1 MKRPFVALL
10 LLTAVIHARVALP
23 SETSLENVTR
33 NLGFNINRVD
43 EASFVHTNAEIS
55 KFEKSVEIG
64 RTLSSASKTKDSVAR
79 WFFRNS
85 PNFADTCQ
93 SPFDGDGREEL
104 KKWGFD
110 DRDELSKGVEKE
122 CDFDNYH
129 HIKSA
134 FEELGLDTKAAK
146 DGGPNYCFKI
156 DHRNGPAIKRNPDG
170 SLPPE
175 EYQYYD
181 VCGKTY
187 RARASYEFAV
197 NPDGM
202 VALMNIMSMSYCAE
216 KFTWKRKPKPDEL
229 PHIGTPSDIAWATW
243 NRVGAN
249 VAGIKYLIVT
259 QVINSDSREIFK
271 SALRTLS
278 PPQSEF
284 KLWPGHEFSMDDNA
298 GLAILGSPVGR
309 WAGYFLV
316 QHKDKLGGNR
326 FISKVRVFLPPGASM
341 PYLVFYVDP
350 TPAQHA
356 IAEDM
361 VARKPEAEELAV
373 TGRADSMASTRTVK
387 KSDDGRNVVREHVV
401 RDKF

>member
-1 MKRPFVALL
+1 MKQPFVALL
-10 LLTAVIHARVALP
+10 LLTAVVHARIALS
-23 SETSLENVTR
+23 SEASLENFTR
-33 NLGFNINRVD
+33 DLGLNITRAD
-43 EASFVHTNAEIS
+43 TDSFVHTNAEKS

-64 RTLSSASKTKDSVAR
+64 RTLSSASKSKDSVAR
-79 WFFRNS
+79 WFFKNF

-104 KKWGFD
+104 RKWGFD
-110 DRDELSKGVEKE
+110 DSDELSKSVENE
-122 CDFDNYH
+122 CDFDKYH

-134 FEELGLDTKAAK
+134 FDELGLDTKASK
-146 DGGPNYCFKI
+146 DGGPNHCFKI

-170 SLPPE
+170 SLPSE
-175 EYQYYD
+175 ENQYYD
-181 VCGKTY
+181 ACGKTY
-187 RARASYEFAV
+187 RARATYEFAV
-197 NPDGM
+197 NPNGM
-202 VALMNIMSMSYCAE
+202 VGLMNIMSMSYCAE

-249 VAGIKYLIVT
+249 IAGIKYLIVT

-284 KLWPGHEFSMDDNA
+284 KLWPGHEFLMDNDA

-309 WAGYFLV
+309 WAGYFLL

-326 FISKVRVFLPPGASM
+326 FISKVRVFLPSGASM

-350 TPAQHA
+350 TAAQQA
-356 IAEDM
+356 TARNV
-361 VARKPEAEELAV
+361 VARKPGMVEFATA
-373 TGRADSMASTRTVK
+373 GRADSKGSA
-387 KSDDGRNVVREHVV
+387 
-401 RDKF
+401 

>member
-146 DGGPNYCFKI
+146 DG
-156 DHRNGPAIKRNPDG
+156 
-170 SLPPE
+170 
-175 EYQYYD
+175 
-181 VCGKTY
+181 
-187 RARASYEFAV
+187 ASYEFAV

-298 GLAILGSPVGR
+298 GLAILVGR